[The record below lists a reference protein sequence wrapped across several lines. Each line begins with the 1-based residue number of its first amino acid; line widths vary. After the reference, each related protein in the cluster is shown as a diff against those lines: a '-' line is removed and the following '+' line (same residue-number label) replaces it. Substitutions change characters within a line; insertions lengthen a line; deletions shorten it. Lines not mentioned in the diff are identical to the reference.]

1 MKPRGVAGLV
11 SYPAGR
17 RGTTIA
23 IALCAMA
30 IAAPAN
36 AQELAYTGAVHV
48 TTGEYFFTE
57 RTTSVA
63 FINGLSL
70 TSGRLRLSASIP
82 LYAQNSTALTYVNG
96 VPVPT
101 GGPDAGSVRQRE
113 PGRKVPMGPGRRGAG
128 ARTSFDV
135 TQAVEPDTTGTVAE
149 PGSYQTNLGDPL
161 LQAGLDLIQS
171 SGGLRAFAIYGLAK
185 APVADVESGVGT
197 GEWDVGGGASLGLGG
212 TATYLFADLSYWV
225 NGDLPD
231 LPLRNTLNYAVTIG
245 RWLGSGRWSVSASV
259 LGATEM
265 IDGVD
270 APISVG
276 AGLAYSTAGGR
287 MLNAGIGTGLTESAA
302 DVSTYLGWRLPLGRS
317 GL

>member
-1 MKPRGVAGLV
+1 
-11 SYPAGR
+11 
-17 RGTTIA
+17 
-23 IALCAMA
+23 MA
-30 IAAPAN
+30 IGPPAN
-36 AQELAYTGAVHV
+36 AQELAYSGAVHV

-57 RTTSVA
+57 RTTSFA
-63 FINGLSL
+63 FINGLTL

-82 LYAQNSTALTYVNG
+82 VYTQNSTAVTYVNG
-96 VPVPT
+96 IPVPT
-101 GGPDAGSVRQRE
+101 GGPDAGAVRERE
-113 PGRKVPMGPGRRGAG
+113 PGKKVPMGPGRGGPG

-135 TQAVEPDTTGTVAE
+135 ATAVESATTETVTS
-149 PGSYQTNLGDPL
+149 PGSYQTDLGDPL
-161 LQAGLDLIQS
+161 LQAGLDLVRGN
-171 SGGLRAFAIYGLAK
+171 GGLRALGIYGLAK

-212 TATYLFADLSYWV
+212 AATFLFADLSYWV

-231 LPLRNTLNYAVTIG
+231 LPLRNTLNYAVTVG
-245 RWLGSGRWSVSASV
+245 RWLGTGRWSVSASL

-276 AGLAYSTAGGR
+276 VGLAYSAAAGR
-287 MLNAGIGTGLTESAA
+287 MLNAGVGTGLTESAA
-302 DVSTYLGWRLPLGRS
+302 DLSAYLGWRVPLGTS